1 MLTTIYYHSGNKE
14 KKLTAC
20 IVMALSSALLNII
33 LGIQFDKLANFSS
46 HVVAHIFFL
55 LAIATKAV

>member
-20 IVMALSSALLNII
+20 IVMASNSALLSITQVNR
-33 LGIQFDKLANFSS
+33 DS
-46 HVVAHIFFL
+46 
-55 LAIATKAV
+55 